1 MVSNRDQES
10 LKIILNEISEEVNKQ
25 TKNGRTFK
33 EHLTHKEFQ
42 NEDGSF
48 SPPTF
53 QFKVIFA
60 DFSQMTKIQKYR
72 SLRDQ
77 ITDEAIDI
85 GVLIV
90 STKFN
95 LMSPFKD
102 LIYEKEL
109 ENIINVSLI
118 HPIFM
123 TKTLLPI
130 LSRRKHKSA
139 IILVNS

>member
-1 MVSNRDQES
+1 
-10 LKIILNEISEEVNKQ
+10 
-25 TKNGRTFK
+25 
-33 EHLTHKEFQ
+33 
-42 NEDGSF
+42 
-48 SPPTF
+48 
-53 QFKVIFA
+53 
-60 DFSQMTKIQKYR
+60 MTKIQKYR

-77 ITDEAIDI
+77 ITYEGIDI
-85 GVLIV
+85 GVLVV

-102 LIYEKEL
+102 LIYAKEL

-139 IILVNS
+139 IILVNSQQGCIPAAGSLAFSSSSKFVSNFARGLNYELSNE